1 MGEVEIIS
9 AHVFDLRA
17 ISYFFLNANILLH
30 FVRLVKLNSNHICK
44 KRLERQIKNFNDK
57 KMLKVLVPLK
67 GLQIKRALCG
77 NVIRYLPYTK
87 L

>member
-1 MGEVEIIS
+1 MQHFITLRPTGQVELES
-9 AHVFDLRA
+9 HLQ
-17 ISYFFLNANILLH
+17 
-30 FVRLVKLNSNHICK
+30 

-57 KMLKVLVPLK
+57 KMLKLLVPLK

-87 L
+87 LKQ

>member
-1 MGEVEIIS
+1 MGEMVIIS

-17 ISYFFLNANILLH
+17 ISFLFECKH
-30 FVRLVKLNSNHICK
+30 FITLRPTGQVELESHLQ

-57 KMLKVLVPLK
+57 KMLKLLVPLK

-77 NVIRYLPYTK
+77 NVIRYLPYTT